1 MQKLLVISASAKLY
15 ITYWP
20 RLKTAGLKLENN
32 QINDSCF
39 TLNLRTVQS
48 SFSSSTLLLSILI
61 IHIIT
66 ARGKGSEYTHRH
78 TQEKDSAGH
87 PPCRQRIFFI
97 VWEIN
102 RGEQQ
107 KGEGSAGERMMVPS
121 IKGCDLFLKRTVTLR
136 SRRAHIN
143 PKCRFKLVSQAESRA
158 AIILMYNWPTRP
170 PAGEDGPLSCQLVR
184 QDLAGISSSH
194 VQRWYEE
201 LAHCWCLESTQKL

>member
-1 MQKLLVISASAKLY
+1 MIVASY
-15 ITYWP
+15 
-20 RLKTAGLKLENN
+20 
-32 QINDSCF
+32 S
-39 TLNLRTVQS
+39 VQS
-48 SFSSSTLLLSILI
+48 AFRSSSLLLSISI
-61 IHIIT
+61 IHIIA

-78 TQEKDSAGH
+78 TQEKVSAGH
-87 PPCRQRIFFI
+87 HPCRQRIFFI

-121 IKGCDLFLKRTVTLR
+121 IKGCDLFSNRPVTLR

-158 AIILMYNWPTRP
+158 AIILMHNWPTRP

-194 VQRWYEE
+194 VQRWHEE
-201 LAHCWCLESTQKL
+201 VAHCWWLESARTSFSSLWC